1 MRLVQLPIG
10 RRGFTLIELLVVIAI
25 IAILAA
31 MLLPAL
37 ARAKASAYRSQCT
50 SNLKQWG
57 VAITM
62 YASDNQD
69 YFPEN
74 TNTPAHDLAWMSD
87 SFTNFYS
94 TYLYKN
100 HPGSS
105 TTGQRS
111 QNDVIYC
118 PTDVFHRI
126 VEAQDQVGLI
136 GYNYLP
142 GRLAT
147 AGTSSDYNTVG
158 LVGWFTRM
166 KLNSH
171 FYKAPVMADKLQQ
184 ALMNGAWTQVSGSQF
199 APMSNHCG
207 KGDIPEGGN
216 FLYEDAHVEWRK
228 FAYGVFPGNTAASS
242 QINLGTGGSP
252 KYFEYL
258 KPSDLDTGPW

>member
-1 MRLVQLPIG
+1 
-10 RRGFTLIELLVVIAI
+10 VVIAI

-37 ARAKASAYRSQCT
+37 ARAKASAYRTQCA

-62 YASDNQD
+62 YVSDNNNW
-69 YFPEN
+69 FPDD
-74 TNTPAHDLAWMSD
+74 TTPNAKDTAWMSV

-94 TYLYKN
+94 MYLYKN
-100 HPGSS
+100 KPGTS

-118 PTDVFHRI
+118 PTDIFHRI
-126 VEAQDQVGLI
+126 VEATDQTGLI

-142 GRLAT
+142 GRLASGGINT
-147 AGTSSDYNTVG
+147 DYNAYG
-158 LVGWFTRM
+158 LLGWFTRM
-166 KLNSH
+166 KVNGP
-171 FYKAPVMADKLQQ
+171 FYKAPVMTDKLQQ
-184 ALMNGAWTQVSGSQF
+184 AIASGSWTQVSSGQD
-199 APMSNHCG
+199 APMSNHFG
-207 KGDIPEGGN
+207 KGNIPEGGN

-228 FAYGVFPGNTAASS
+228 FAYGTFPGNTAASS
-242 QINLGTGGSP
+242 QVNVGTGNL

-258 KPSDLDTGPW
+258 KPSDLDKGPW